1 LTSAFFG
8 TFGCFFETVGL
19 TIDCDDLSVMDE
31 AINQGG
37 DAGRGGEDL
46 APFSERTIGRHQGA
60 LVLISA
66 RDELE
71 QQIGM
76 AVRVG
81 EVSDLVDDQECRVDV
96 VAQPPP
102 QG

>member
-1 LTSAFFG
+1 MREATQAAVGKTSRHSA
-8 TFGCFFETVGL
+8 
-19 TIDCDDLSVMDE
+19 
-31 AINQGG
+31 N
-37 DAGRGGEDL
+37 GR
-46 APFSERTIGRHQGA
+46 
-60 LVLISA
+60 LVVTRVLLLLIAA

-96 VAQPPP
+96 VAQPPS